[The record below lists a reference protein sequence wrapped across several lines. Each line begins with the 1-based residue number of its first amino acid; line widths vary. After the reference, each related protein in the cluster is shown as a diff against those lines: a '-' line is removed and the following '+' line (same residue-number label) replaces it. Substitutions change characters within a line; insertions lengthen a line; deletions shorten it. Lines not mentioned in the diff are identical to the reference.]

1 MAEETCR
8 ALSRSNLIAVISH
21 LSAREIAKQPF
32 VLKDV
37 RDNLAVDYC
46 VTGSL
51 RVLDDEVILDADFI
65 DATSRV
71 ILWTRQFSG
80 SVRDFLH
87 GDGAAVSEIVKT
99 VGRTIASDAIAH
111 TKGLPVNEIEDH
123 RLLVAGIGL
132 MHQLKLE
139 SFARSRAMIEEAI
152 DRAPQTAEA
161 HAWLAERY
169 VMSVFNGWSVDR
181 GRDTMMARDSCAR
194 ALDIDPENA
203 FCMTID
209 GVVHNNLLQRL
220 DIAEDRFDM
229 NLNHNPNEAM
239 SWLLSGVLHAFRD
252 DAKTAVT
259 AVERAQRLSPV
270 GPFDYFY
277 DSLSASA
284 YLAADDYEKAL
295 KFSTASWSK
304 NSRHISTLRAKIS
317 AHVGLDQIEE
327 ARTDAQELMRRMPD
341 FTVADYLR
349 DHPGSDHKLGQ
360 DVARALRVSGVP

>member
-1 MAEETCR
+1 M
-8 ALSRSNLIAVISH
+8 ISH

-161 HAWLAERY
+161 HELR
-169 VMSVFNGWSVDR
+169 
-181 GRDTMMARDSCAR
+181 
-194 ALDIDPENA
+194 
-203 FCMTID
+203 
-209 GVVHNNLLQRL
+209 HQRL
-220 DIAEDRFDM
+220 DQRFPEPVQAAHAPT
-229 NLNHNPNEAM
+229 NH
-239 SWLLSGVLHAFRD
+239 
-252 DAKTAVT
+252 
-259 AVERAQRLSPV
+259 
-270 GPFDYFY
+270 
-277 DSLSASA
+277 
-284 YLAADDYEKAL
+284 
-295 KFSTASWSK
+295 
-304 NSRHISTLRAKIS
+304 
-317 AHVGLDQIEE
+317 
-327 ARTDAQELMRRMPD
+327 
-341 FTVADYLR
+341 
-349 DHPGSDHKLGQ
+349 
-360 DVARALRVSGVP
+360 

>member
-1 MAEETCR
+1 LAEETCR

-139 SFARSRAMIEEAI
+139 SVARSRAMRWCINCDTSAWI
-152 DRAPQTAEA
+152 NVSQNPCKPPMPQQ
-161 HAWLAERY
+161 
-169 VMSVFNGWSVDR
+169 
-181 GRDTMMARDSCAR
+181 
-194 ALDIDPENA
+194 I
-203 FCMTID
+203 
-209 GVVHNNLLQRL
+209 
-220 DIAEDRFDM
+220 
-229 NLNHNPNEAM
+229 
-239 SWLLSGVLHAFRD
+239 
-252 DAKTAVT
+252 
-259 AVERAQRLSPV
+259 
-270 GPFDYFY
+270 
-277 DSLSASA
+277 
-284 YLAADDYEKAL
+284 
-295 KFSTASWSK
+295 
-304 NSRHISTLRAKIS
+304 ISTGTQNK
-317 AHVGLDQIEE
+317 HVCFGLLK
-327 ARTDAQELMRRMPD
+327 T
-341 FTVADYLR
+341 Y
-349 DHPGSDHKLGQ
+349 H
-360 DVARALRVSGVP
+360 